1 MQKSYRIPLYTWYNG
16 HLAVISNVEG
26 FEMNKK
32 MAHRIEIE
40 PLYRSLYIYR
50 IFLKFKKMY
59 KRSQIL
65 LDAEEVYR
73 KIKLLCNLG

>member
-1 MQKSYRIPLYTWYNG
+1 MQKSYRIPLYTWYYG

-40 PLYRSLYIYR
+40 PLYRSLYIY
-50 IFLKFKKMY
+50 IGFF
-59 KRSQIL
+59 
-65 LDAEEVYR
+65 
-73 KIKLLCNLG
+73 

>member
-40 PLYRSLYIYR
+40 PLSLDR
-50 IFLKFKKMY
+50 IFLKFKKLY
-59 KRSQIL
+59 KRLQIL

>member
-1 MQKSYRIPLYTWYNG
+1 MQKSHRIALYTWYYG

-40 PLYRSLYIYR
+40 PLSLDR
-50 IFLKFKKMY
+50 IFFLKFKKLC
-59 KRSQIL
+59 KRLQIL
-65 LDAEEVYR
+65 LDAEEMYR

>member
-40 PLYRSLYIYR
+40 PLSLDR
-50 IFLKFKKMY
+50 IFLKFKK
-59 KRSQIL
+59 L
-65 LDAEEVYR
+65 
-73 KIKLLCNLG
+73 